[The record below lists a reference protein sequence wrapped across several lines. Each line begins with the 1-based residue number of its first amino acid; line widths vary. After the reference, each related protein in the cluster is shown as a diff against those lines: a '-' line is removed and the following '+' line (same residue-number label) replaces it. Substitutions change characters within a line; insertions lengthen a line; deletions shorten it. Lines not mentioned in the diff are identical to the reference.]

1 MQLAILIAV
10 LGAIAAAESGG
21 GPVTSLAWRLAAVA
35 GAVCVAPLAALV
47 ASRRI
52 ANSSST
58 DVKTI
63 WSSQKLQNQLIWLWL
78 GAVAFI
84 LFVGQW
90 PRIVRG
96 NWQLAAWPLVDEIAI
111 LLPVVAPLVLIWG
124 ALFRLEC
131 AEREEATCAGQA
143 ATPPPSLLSY
153 LAFQARHHL
162 ALVLLPPLAVVGMIE
177 SLAALNLS
185 PTGSAVWWFVVPL
198 VAMVLVVMPLAVRG
212 MWRTTPLVGMPLR
225 QMLDQTC
232 HDRRASVREIL
243 VWQTNGTMANAAVV
257 GFSRWLRYLLLTDVL
272 LCHLSD
278 NQIIAVV
285 RHELAHLRRHHLPL
299 RLAMLLLPVAAWVAS
314 QPLLSAGIQL
324 QKLTPLALPLILLA
338 HTTFV
343 VGWYSRFL
351 EHDADLD
358 ACLNDAGQYNHTAAT
373 DFCSALVLLCSGG
386 DEGYLSRWLHPT
398 ISARVMLLY
407 GVALEPQRAA
417 KLRRQ
422 KSAITAAIGLLYG
435 GIAIIALAS
444 GQFSFFR

>member
-21 GPVTSLAWRLAAVA
+21 GPVVGLAWRLAAVA

-47 ASRRI
+47 AARRI
-52 ANSSST
+52 AQSLPAEAGNT
-58 DVKTI
+58 
-63 WSSQKLQNQLIWLWL
+63 WSAQRLQNRLIWLWL
-78 GAVAFI
+78 GAVAII

-124 ALFRLEC
+124 ALYRLEY
-131 AEREEATCAGQA
+131 AERDATANAGQA
-143 ATPPPSLLSY
+143 AAPPPSLLSY

-162 ALVLLPPLAVVGMIE
+162 ALVLLPPLAVVGVIE

-185 PTGSAVWWFVVPL
+185 PSGGAVWWFVVPL

-232 HDRRASVREIL
+232 HDRHASVREIL

-278 NQIIAVV
+278 NQITAVV

-299 RLAMLLLPVAAWVAS
+299 RLAMLLLPVAAWVVL
-314 QPLLSAGIQL
+314 QPILSTGIQL
-324 QKLTPLALPLILLA
+324 QKLAPLALPLILLA

-358 ACLNDAGQYNHTAAT
+358 ACLNDAGQYDHSSAT
-373 DFCSALVLLCSGG
+373 DFCNALVLLCGG
-386 DEGYLSRWLHPT
+386 EEGYLSRWLHPT
-398 ISARVMLLY
+398 TSARVTLLH
-407 GVALEPQRAA
+407 GVALHPQRAA
-417 KLRRQ
+417 KLRR
-422 KSAITAAIGLLYG
+422 KKTAITAAIGLLYG
-435 GIAIIALAS
+435 GIAIIAIAS